1 MKTRIVRSVT
11 ASAVAIVAVG
21 AIGVGPVSAKAGD
34 IVKKGDCSGST
45 DYKFKVQ
52 PRGSTFEYE
61 FEVDS
66 NRNGQTWNVRITDN
80 AAAVVT
86 GARKT
91 VAPSGSFTVRG
102 RTANRSGQDAFV
114 AKATNPATGETCT
127 ARISA

>member
-1 MKTRIVRSVT
+1 MKTRTVRTIT
-11 ASAVAIVAVG
+11 ASAAALVAVG

-34 IVKKGDCSGST
+34 IVKSGNCTSST

-52 PRGSTFEYE
+52 PRGSTFEYD

-80 AAAVVT
+80 AAVVFK

-91 VAPSGSFTVRG
+91 VAPSGSFTVTG

-114 AKATNPATGETCT
+114 AKASNASTGETCT
-127 ARISA
+127 ARITA